1 MRETKLYY
9 YVLVINTILTIH
21 RVLKKTTL
29 IRFLQHKI
37 QRVPGNPTIDWD
49 HVLTLEGCFV
59 SYYCCMHTTK
69 KAMKIHKKH

>member
-1 MRETKLYY
+1 MYIIHLDFFYIVNIEYSAMRETKLYY
-9 YVLVINTILTIH
+9 YVLAINTILTIH
-21 RVLKKTTL
+21 RLLKKTTL

-59 SYYCCMHTTK
+59 
-69 KAMKIHKKH
+69 